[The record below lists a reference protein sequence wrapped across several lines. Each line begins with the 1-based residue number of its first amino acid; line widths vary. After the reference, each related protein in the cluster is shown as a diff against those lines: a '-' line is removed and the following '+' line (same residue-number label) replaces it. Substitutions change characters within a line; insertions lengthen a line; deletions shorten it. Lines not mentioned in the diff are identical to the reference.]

1 MADSLAPSVDDLND
15 DAVKI
20 LRDPKLADFLQVY
33 HEKWSVNQAKPSFLH
48 RNKGKRKAI
57 ANLTLED
64 RLEGSNRVY
73 SPRPQLITLLDPQ
86 IAEAYEALEAVKLR
100 SWT

>member
-1 MADSLAPSVDDLND
+1 MSDSLAPSVDDLNV
-15 DAVKI
+15 DAEEM

-33 HEKWSVNQAKPSFLH
+33 NDKWNVNQAKSSSSQ
-48 RNKGKRKAI
+48 RGKGKQKAI

-64 RLEGSNRVY
+64 RLEGASRVC
-73 SPRPQLITLLDPQ
+73 SPPPQLITLLDPQ
-86 IAEAYEALEAVKLR
+86 IADAYKALEAVKLR